1 MHLVPAPR
9 HRLVVLPWV
18 RRAAQR
24 FILPDWV
31 AITIGPLILSWRR
44 LNAPELAHELAH
56 VRQWRRHGMRFIPRY
71 LAASRR
77 AASAGGDGYRDNEY
91 EVEARAAAEEVRRFT
106 PI

>member
-1 MHLVPAPR
+1 MHRGTAPR
-9 HRLVVLPWV
+9 HRLVVLPFV

-31 AITIGPLILSWRR
+31 AITIGPLIFSWRR
-44 LNAPELAHELAH
+44 LDPSELAHELTH
-56 VRQWRRHGMRFIPRY
+56 VRQWRQHGLRFILRY

-77 AASAGGDGYRDNEY
+77 AASAGGDGYRDNEF
-91 EVEARAAAEEVRRFT
+91 EVEARAAAEAARRIT